1 MKFAMRS
8 SGTGHSAT
16 VELDGVDVSAGVCAV
31 DIHAEASAEVPR
43 VVLHI
48 AALASD
54 IETEAKV
61 RLAPGTDDLLIQ
73 LGWTP
78 PSEEKP

>member
-8 SGTGHSAT
+8 AGSGYGAT
-16 VELDGVDVSAGVCAV
+16 VELDGVDVSRAVSAV
-31 DIHAEASAEVPR
+31 DIHAEASEDPPR

-48 AALASD
+48 VALASD
-54 IETEAKV
+54 IEAEAKV
-61 RLAPGTDDLLIQ
+61 RLAPGTDDLLKQ

-78 PSEEKP
+78 PAEDPS